1 MYLPQ
6 LIFWEH
12 LPITSQTHFYFDD
25 LTMFFICLSHK
36 NLKKTKEEITK
47 YCMRK
52 AFKFIMDK
60 EKKEKRSSKDTD
72 DFMKKYFESSN
83 SNSNISIPFK

>member
-1 MYLPQ
+1 M
-6 LIFWEH
+6 
-12 LPITSQTHFYFDD
+12 TSGKSLYEGSKD
-25 LTMFFICLSHK
+25 LMEVFRILMLKFK
-36 NLKKTKEEITK
+36 KLKKTKEEITK

-60 EKKEKRSSKDTD
+60 EKKEKKSSKDTD